1 VSRGVVLPEGRRT
14 RPAAALFVARVV
26 YAFNWYNVGAVLPLI
41 GSTLGATT
49 AELGLVLGLFL
60 LGVGVFQVPAGLAA
74 IRWDSKKVSLAGL
87 GAMSICCMLSAF
99 APTWMW
105 LALARFGAGVGAA
118 FFFSP
123 ALSLIASY
131 YPPGV
136 RGPIVGLY
144 NGGFSVGGALGLFAG
159 ASAGAAFGWPVTLG
173 VGGAVLALLTGVA
186 AVVLP
191 KDSTA
196 GLSRSLASVLATGRH
211 VLRSRSI
218 WALSLGLTGFWAAI
232 YIVAQYFVKF
242 AHDVHPEWGI
252 GTAAALSALTVILSF
267 PGGPVGGWI
276 AERGWD
282 RRWLIGLF
290 GLAIG
295 VLVLALPFTPLWA
308 LWPLFGVLGF
318 VDGMVFAILYLI
330 PAYLPESEGE
340 GLALGVAVINSIQV
354 MVGSGLAIAFGFI
367 AASRGYLT
375 AWLLTGALSL
385 ALLPLLLAVRPNRA
399 EPRTKAGGRSFP
411 GRKREGEKVAR
422 DGRPVQT
429 PP

>member
-1 VSRGVVLPEGRRT
+1 MVLPPGQRT

-41 GSTLGATT
+41 GAGLGAST

-60 LGVGVFQVPAGLAA
+60 LGVGLFQVPAGLAS
-74 IRWDSKKVSLAGL
+74 IRWDARRVSLAGL
-87 GAMSICCMLSAF
+87 AAMSVCCALSAL
-99 APTWMW
+99 APTWTW

-144 NGGFSVGGALGLFAG
+144 NGGFSVGGAIGLFAG
-159 ASAGAAFGWPVTLG
+159 AAAGTAFGWPVTLG
-173 VGGAVLALLTGVA
+173 VGGLVLGLLTAIA
-186 AVVLP
+186 AWVLP
-191 KDSTA
+191 PVVATSVR
-196 GLSRSLASVLATGRH
+196 RSVSAVLATGRV

-218 WALSLGLTGFWAAI
+218 WALSVGLTGFWTAI
-232 YIVAQYFVKF
+232 YVVAQYFVQY

-252 GTAAALSALTVILSF
+252 GTAAALSALTVVISF
-267 PGGPVGGWI
+267 PGGPVGGWL

-282 RRWLIGLF
+282 RRWMIGIL
-290 GLAIG
+290 GAATGI
-295 VLVLALPFTPLWA
+295 LVLGLPFAPLWV
-308 LWPLFGVLGF
+308 LWPLFAVLGF
-318 VDGMVFAILYLI
+318 VDGMVFAVLYLI

-354 MVGSGLAIAFGFI
+354 MVGGGLAIGFGFV
-367 AASRGYLT
+367 AALHGYLI
-375 AWLLTGALSL
+375 AWLLTGLLCL
-385 ALLPLLLAVRPNRA
+385 ALLPLLVLVRPNRA
-399 EPRTKAGGRSFP
+399 PAKAS
-411 GRKREGEKVAR
+411 A
-422 DGRPVQT
+422 T
-429 PP
+429 PAA

>member
-1 VSRGVVLPEGRRT
+1 MTGEVVLPPGQRY
-14 RPAAALFVARVV
+14 RPATALFVARVV

-41 GSTLGATT
+41 GSSLGATT
-49 AELGLVLGLFL
+49 AQLGLVLGLFL
-60 LGVGVFQVPAGLAA
+60 LGVGLFQVPAGLAA
-74 IRWDSKKVSLAGL
+74 IRWDAKRVSLAGL
-87 GAMSICCMLSAF
+87 AAMSVCCAVSAL
-99 APTWMW
+99 APTWTW

-144 NGGFSVGGALGLFAG
+144 NGGFSVGGAIGLFAG
-159 ASAGAAFGWPVTLG
+159 ASAGTAFGWPVALG
-173 VGGAVLALLTGVA
+173 AGGLALGLLTAIA
-186 AVVLP
+186 AWVLP
-191 KDSTA
+191 PESA
-196 GLSRSLASVLATGRH
+196 PGARRPVSQVLATGRI

-218 WALSLGLTGFWAAI
+218 WALSVGLTGFWAAI
-232 YIVAQYFVKF
+232 YIVAQYFVQF

-252 GTAAALSALTVILSF
+252 GTAAGLSALTVVISF
-267 PGGPVGGWI
+267 PGGPVGGWL

-282 RRWLIGLF
+282 RRWLIGIL

-295 VLVLALPFTPLWA
+295 VLVLGLPFTPLWA
-308 LWPLFGVLGF
+308 LWPLFAVLGF

-354 MVGSGLAIAFGFI
+354 IVGGALAIGFGFV
-367 AASRGYLT
+367 AASRGYLI
-375 AWLLTGALSL
+375 AWLITGALCL
-385 ALLPLLLAVRPNRA
+385 ALLPLLILVRPNRA
-399 EPRTKAGGRSFP
+399 LW
-411 GRKREGEKVAR
+411 R
-422 DGRPVQT
+422 DRRPTAQ
-429 PP
+429 

>member
-1 VSRGVVLPEGRRT
+1 VSRAVVLPPDQRT

-41 GSTLGATT
+41 GTALSAST

-60 LGVGVFQVPAGLAA
+60 LGVGIFQVPAGLAA
-74 IRWDSKKVSLAGL
+74 IRWDAKRVSIAGL
-87 GAMSICCMLSAF
+87 AAMSLCCALSAL
-99 APTWMW
+99 APTWTW

-144 NGGFSVGGALGLFAG
+144 NGGFSVGGAIGLFAG
-159 ASAGAAFGWPVTLG
+159 AAAGSAYGWPVTLG
-173 VGGAVLALLTGVA
+173 VGGIVLGVFTGIAAWALPPESAPG
-186 AVVLP
+186 
-191 KDSTA
+191 
-196 GLSRSLASVLATGRH
+196 SRRPVGEVLATGRA

-232 YIVAQYFVKF
+232 YIVAQYFVQF
-242 AHDVHPEWGI
+242 AHDVHPQWGI
-252 GTAAALSALTVILSF
+252 GTAAALSALTVVISF

-282 RRWLIGLF
+282 RRWLVGIL
-290 GLAIG
+290 G
-295 VLVLALPFTPLWA
+295 VATGGLVLALPFTPLWA
-308 LWPLFGVLGF
+308 LWPLFAALGV
-318 VDGMVFAILYLI
+318 VDGMAFAVLYLI

-340 GLALGVAVINSIQV
+340 ALALGVALINSIQV
-354 MVGSGLAIAFGFI
+354 MIGGGVAIAFGFV
-367 AASRGYLT
+367 AATHGYLV
-375 AWLLTGALSL
+375 AWLLSGALCL
-385 ALLPLLLAVRPNRA
+385 GLLPLLVFVRPNRA
-399 EPRTKAGGRSFP
+399 QRRTADVSP
-411 GRKREGEKVAR
+411 G
-422 DGRPVQT
+422 
-429 PP
+429 